1 MMKSLPQNGGDNRI
15 LRLAELVV
23 HPFPLPS
30 CGNNLRAAEISKV
43 PRDLRLTQHQHTD
56 EVTDAGFA
64 LEHEIE

>member
-1 MMKSLPQNGGDNRI
+1 
-15 LRLAELVV
+15 
-23 HPFPLPS
+23 
-30 CGNNLRAAEISKV
+30 V